1 MEVVSVRG
9 VWGVR
14 VLGCACACES
24 CEREGHEVCVCE
36 SCGREGHE
44 VCVCVNDVSMRGMR
58 CACV

>member
-24 CEREGHEVCVCE
+24 CEREGHEVCVC
-36 SCGREGHE
+36 
-44 VCVCVNDVSMRGMR
+44 VNGVSMRGMR